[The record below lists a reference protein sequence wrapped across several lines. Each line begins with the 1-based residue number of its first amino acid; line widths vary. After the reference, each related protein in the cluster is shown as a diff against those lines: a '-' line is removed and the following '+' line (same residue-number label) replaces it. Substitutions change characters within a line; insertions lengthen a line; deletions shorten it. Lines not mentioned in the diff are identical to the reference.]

1 MAIKKVSTRS
11 NSQKKIEKNSFKNNK
26 KTKPKETKAQ
36 KKSINEE
43 EK

>member
-11 NSQKKIEKNSFKNNK
+11 NSQKKIEENSFKNNK
-26 KTKPKETKAQ
+26 KLNQ
-36 KKSINEE
+36 KKQKHKKTINEE